1 MEKKNKTM
9 TNKICPVML
18 IRVLLFIKMLKK
30 NIFNKIKL
38 IEYYKLIN
46 YNLIYNNIAINRYKK
61 DIFEISEDKAK
72 NLELLKNSI
81 KNQKNCNLKKQAK
94 NIVFSDGNPKSKIM
108 LVGEAPGASE
118 DEEGLPFVGRAGKLL
133 DKMLAAIN
141 LDRKKVYISNI
152 INYRPPE
159 NRRPTD
165 EEIKKYLPFITKHI
179 EIIKPKILILLGST
193 AMNAL
198 IGNDVVISK
207 MRGNWIEK
215 EFGNCKTSVII
226 TFHPAFLMR
235 QPAQK
240 KMSWIDL
247 KMIRDKKTKLK
258 I

>member
-1 MEKKNKTM
+1 
-9 TNKICPVML
+9 
-18 IRVLLFIKMLKK
+18 MLK
-30 NIFNKIKL
+30 NNKIKL
-38 IEYYKLIN
+38 IKYYNLIN
-46 YNLIYNNIAINRYKK
+46 HNLIYNNKAINRYKK
-61 DIFEISEDKAK
+61 DNYEIPEDKSK
-72 NLELLKNSI
+72 SLEHLKKSI
-81 KNQKNCNLKKQAK
+81 MNLKKCDLKKNAK

-108 LVGEAPGASE
+108 LIGEAPGANE
-118 DEEGLPFVGRAGKLL
+118 DDEGLPFVGRAGMLL
-133 DKMLAAIN
+133 DKMLTAIN

-165 EEIKKYLPFITKHI
+165 EEIKRYLPFITKHI
-179 EIIKPKILILLGST
+179 EIINPKILVLLGST

-207 MRGNWIEK
+207 MRGKWIEK

-247 KMIRDKKTKLK
+247 KMIREKKNKLN

>member
-1 MEKKNKTM
+1 
-9 TNKICPVML
+9 
-18 IRVLLFIKMLKK
+18 MLKK
-30 NIFNKIKL
+30 NKIKL
-38 IEYYKLIN
+38 IKYYKLIN
-46 YNLIYNNIAINRYKK
+46 HNLIYNNKAINRYKK
-61 DIFEISEDKAK
+61 DNYEIPEDKSK
-72 NLELLKNSI
+72 SLEFLKKSI
-81 KNQKNCNLKKQAK
+81 MNLKKCDLKKNAK

-108 LVGEAPGASE
+108 LIGEAPGANE
-118 DEEGLPFVGRAGKLL
+118 DDEGLPFVGRAGMLL
-133 DKMLAAIN
+133 DKMLTAIN

-165 EEIKKYLPFITKHI
+165 EEIKRYLPFITKHI
-179 EIIKPKILILLGST
+179 EIINPKILVLLGST

-207 MRGNWIEK
+207 MRGKWIEK

-247 KMIRDKKTKLK
+247 KMIRDKKTNLK

>member
-1 MEKKNKTM
+1 
-9 TNKICPVML
+9 
-18 IRVLLFIKMLKK
+18 MLK
-30 NIFNKIKL
+30 NNKIKL
-38 IEYYKLIN
+38 IKYYNLIN
-46 YNLIYNNIAINRYKK
+46 HNLIYNNKAINRYKK
-61 DIFEISEDKAK
+61 DNYEIPEDRSKS
-72 NLELLKNSI
+72 LEFLKKSI
-81 KNQKNCNLKKQAK
+81 MNLKKCDLKKNAK

-108 LVGEAPGASE
+108 LIGEAPGANE
-118 DEEGLPFVGRAGKLL
+118 DDEGLPFVGRAGMLL
-133 DKMLAAIN
+133 DKMLTAIN

-165 EEIKKYLPFITKHI
+165 EEIKRYLPFITKHI
-179 EIIKPKILILLGST
+179 EIINPKILVLLGST

-207 MRGNWIEK
+207 MRGKWIEK

-247 KMIRDKKTKLK
+247 KMVRDKKDKLK